1 MNKRELR
8 KKYIEIRKSIPAEVR
23 SGESEGIT
31 EKLLAVVKNES
42 FDALLMYAPKE
53 FEVDIFGVFD
63 AVNGIPVFF
72 PRCDKDTM
80 DFYKVDN
87 PGQLTEGSF
96 GVREPDESCP
106 MFIPKADEH
115 YLVVIPGV
123 AFDVNGYRI
132 GYGKGYYDKYLSA
145 KNGYDFYKIGVC
157 FKECLTEDTFHDD
170 FDIKADKVIY

>member
-23 SGESEGIT
+23 SGESKGIT

-53 FEVDIFGVFD
+53 FEVDIIGLFD

-72 PRCDKDTM
+72 PRCGTDTM

-96 GVREPDESCP
+96 GVS
-106 MFIPKADEH
+106 
-115 YLVVIPGV
+115 G
-123 AFDVNGYRI
+123 
-132 GYGKGYYDKYLSA
+132 
-145 KNGYDFYKIGVC
+145 
-157 FKECLTEDTFHDD
+157 
-170 FDIKADKVIY
+170 